1 MKSFTRYNRSK
12 ILCDLVNITKNREG
26 RKEIDLVSDGV
37 ENSLGREVD
46 KIRECQARMKGT
58 LEQVQIGCVTIRMSI
73 FVVQVNYQLGV
84 NKDCRHHLEKDLA
97 NKDHGINI
105 DHTVH
110 NMKNNSGGI
119 NLHGGIERVDNHV
132 SIPDSWMDYSHR
144 NIQVIMIS
152 V

>member
-1 MKSFTRYNRSK
+1 M
-12 ILCDLVNITKNREG
+12 
-26 RKEIDLVSDGV
+26 SDGV
-37 ENSLGREVD
+37 EGSLGREVD

-58 LEQVQIGCVTIRMSI
+58 LEQV
-73 FVVQVNYQLGV
+73 NYQLGV
-84 NKDCRHHLEKDLA
+84 NKDCRHQLERDLA

-132 SIPDSWMDYSHR
+132 SIPDSWMDFSHR
-144 NIQVIMIS
+144 NIQVIRDTIKLNQS
-152 V
+152 SDFHV

>member
-1 MKSFTRYNRSK
+1 M
-12 ILCDLVNITKNREG
+12 
-26 RKEIDLVSDGV
+26 SDGV
-37 ENSLGREVD
+37 EGSLGREVD

-58 LEQVQIGCVTIRMSI
+58 LEQVETSVIKLMTIII

-84 NKDCRHHLEKDLA
+84 NKDCRHQLERDLA

-132 SIPDSWMDYSHR
+132 SIPDSWMDFSHR
-144 NIQVIMIS
+144 NIQVKS
-152 V
+152 PKNVFPPTG

>member
-1 MKSFTRYNRSK
+1 M
-12 ILCDLVNITKNREG
+12 
-26 RKEIDLVSDGV
+26 SDGV
-37 ENSLGREVD
+37 EGSLGREVD

-58 LEQVQIGCVTIRMSI
+58 LEQVETSVIMLMTIII
-73 FVVQVNYQLGV
+73 FAVQVNYQLGV
-84 NKDCRHHLEKDLA
+84 NKDCRHQLERDLA

-132 SIPDSWMDYSHR
+132 SIPDSWMDFSHR
-144 NIQVIMIS
+144 NIQVKS
-152 V
+152 PKNVFPPTG

>member
-1 MKSFTRYNRSK
+1 M
-12 ILCDLVNITKNREG
+12 
-26 RKEIDLVSDGV
+26 SDGV
-37 ENSLGREVD
+37 EGSLGREVD

-58 LEQVQIGCVTIRMSI
+58 LEQVETSVIMLMTIII
-73 FVVQVNYQLGV
+73 FAVQVNYQLGV
-84 NKDCRHHLEKDLA
+84 NKDCRHQLERDLA

-132 SIPDSWMDYSHR
+132 SIPDSWMDFSHR
-144 NIQVIMIS
+144 NIQVKS
-152 V
+152 PKTVFSPTG